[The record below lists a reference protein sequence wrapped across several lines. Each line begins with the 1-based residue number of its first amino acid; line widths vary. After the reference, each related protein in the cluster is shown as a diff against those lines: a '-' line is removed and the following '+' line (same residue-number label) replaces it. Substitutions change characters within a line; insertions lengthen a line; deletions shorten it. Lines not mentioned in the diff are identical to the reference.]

1 MGRLI
6 YTPGPD
12 IKFRTGV
19 IGKVTDEPE
28 KTVSGAIASF
38 DDGADNKPLH
48 ALFVGI
54 EPVQDLHG
62 YDAPWPAGGGKNLL
76 DPSNILGT
84 DAVFSDDGDLFTVI
98 DSTGGTRIIYKH
110 LFKANTTYTISAT
123 MVSGTHKPCII
134 VRNSDGSSTGQ
145 VTNYANNANP
155 VTFTFTEDCD
165 WNVILQTM
173 SASDRV
179 VNGEKFKIQIEL
191 GSSATSFVPYSN
203 VCPITGWDEVTVMR
217 TGKNLCAS
225 SYSGDETRRYMSVF
239 WAEFDIRPLTT
250 YVVSFVGTSGN
261 SLYVNEKIA
270 NWKSFSVQDGIT
282 TVTIET
288 KSILS
293 KSDPTQYEN
302 DKGWTLFKNNQGQS
316 AVNFFTNVQIE
327 PGSTASAYEPY
338 QGTSVTV
345 DLDGTRYG
353 AQLNVLTG
361 ELTVD
366 RKLITPTSLSSSAYS
381 TANLYWP
388 WLNNSGF
395 DLPNDKSSSI
405 CNMLPMTTDLE
416 YFKSHVCMISRS
428 SGLAFNP
435 YGTGYAT
442 VEEANTAGNAFL
454 QNGDVQFVVPLAEPV
469 TYNLS
474 PETLSTLLGENHI
487 WADTGDVEVTYPVSV
502 RIPVIIPGVND
513 QEEEEADENDQ

>member
-1 MGRLI
+1 M
-6 YTPGPD
+6 
-12 IKFRTGV
+12 
-19 IGKVTDEPE
+19 
-28 KTVSGAIASF
+28 
-38 DDGADNKPLH
+38 
-48 ALFVGI
+48 
-54 EPVQDLHG
+54 
-62 YDAPWPAGGGKNLL
+62 NLKL
-76 DPSNILGT
+76 NI
-84 DAVFSDDGDLFTVI
+84 
-98 DSTGGTRIIYKH
+98 
-110 LFKANTTYTISAT
+110 
-123 MVSGTHKPCII
+123 
-134 VRNSDGSSTGQ
+134 SSI
-145 VTNYANNANP
+145 
-155 VTFTFTEDCD
+155 F
-165 WNVILQTM
+165 
-173 SASDRV
+173 
-179 VNGEKFKIQIEL
+179 
-191 GSSATSFVPYSN
+191 
-203 VCPITGWDEVTVMR
+203 
-217 TGKNLCAS
+217 
-225 SYSGDETRRYMSVF
+225 
-239 WAEFDIRPLTT
+239 
-250 YVVSFVGTSGN
+250 
-261 SLYVNEKIA
+261 
-270 NWKSFSVQDGIT
+270 
-282 TVTIET
+282 
-288 KSILS
+288 
-293 KSDPTQYEN
+293 
-302 DKGWTLFKNNQGQS
+302 
-316 AVNFFTNVQIE
+316 VNFFTNVQIE

-381 TANLYWP
+381 TGGLYWP

-405 CNMLPMTTDLE
+405 CNMLPMTTNLD

-502 RIPVIIPGVND
+502 RIPVIIRGVND
-513 QEEEEADENDQ
+513 QEGEEADENDQ